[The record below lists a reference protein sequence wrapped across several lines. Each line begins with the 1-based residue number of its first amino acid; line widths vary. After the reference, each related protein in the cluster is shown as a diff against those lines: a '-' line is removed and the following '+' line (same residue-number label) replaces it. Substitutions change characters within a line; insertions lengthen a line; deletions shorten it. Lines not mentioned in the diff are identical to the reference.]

1 VQDLVVRILFT
12 LGNLTSKSNEARERV
27 YEEEGGIDVLLDL
40 FQSYQET
47 LSSSE
52 QCHAP
57 EKEDILVKLIRLLAN
72 LAIHPTVGTAL
83 AANTLCVQLLLEL
96 LGKKHNH
103 VIYTPNLLS
112 TCLVH

>member
-1 VQDLVVRILFT
+1 MRLLFT
-12 LGNLTSKSNEARERV
+12 LGNLTAKSTEARESI

-40 FQSYQET
+40 FQAYQET
-47 LSSSE
+47 LLPHE

-57 EKEDILVKLIRLLAN
+57 EIEDVLVKLIRLLAN

-96 LGKKHNH
+96 LGKKKHNS
-103 VIYTPNLLS
+103 VICTPTLLS
-112 TCLVH
+112 IN